1 MFTIEED
8 FHGWLLDQAAA
19 LRARDYEALDYEHL
33 AEELESMG
41 SQERRTLGSNLKNLL
56 LHLLKFE
63 YQPEEVQRFHSWRTS
78 VNEAREQIADILED
92 SPGIFQGKR
101 DEVLAKW
108 YERARRKAADESGLP
123 LSTFPK
129 ECPWTYEQAMDEDFF
144 PRVPKSSDGSGDD
157 SDPPMVPFGGKRKL
171 RIKSPE

>member
-1 MFTIEED
+1 MLNIEAD

-19 LRARDYEALDYEHL
+19 LRAHDYEALDYEHL

-41 SQERRTLGSNLKNLL
+41 SQERRTLGSNLKNLF

-63 YQPEEVQRFHSWRTS
+63 YQPKEVKRFHSWRTS

-108 YERARRKAADESGLP
+108 YERARRKAAD
-123 LSTFPK
+123 
-129 ECPWTYEQAMDEDFF
+129 
-144 PRVPKSSDGSGDD
+144 
-157 SDPPMVPFGGKRKL
+157 
-171 RIKSPE
+171 